1 MNQKKQRT
9 LAIFALAVALV
20 ATTVAYAVLQTTLN
34 ISGSITKKGGTW
46 AINIQNISTVTTTG
60 SGKMTTAPKVSGTTL
75 SFASE
80 LSKPG
85 DSVSFTFDIVNNG
98 TLAAQMYGYE
108 ASMSING
115 VRGSLTSYSEMVV
128 KSEDI
133 IYQLE
138 MKNSDGV
145 FSNTQYLAEDR
156 LVIAAKGKQTFRLT
170 LKYNSSASS
179 VSASDKALAV
189 SATFPF
195 TQA

>member
-98 TLAAQMYGYE
+98 TLAAQMYGHK
-108 ASMSING
+108 ASMTING
-115 VRGSLTSYSEMVV
+115 VSTTLTSGTEMVV

-138 MKNSDGV
+138 MKGSSGT
-145 FSNTQYLAEDR
+145 FSNVINFAEDR
-156 LVIAAKGKQTFRLT
+156 LVIASKGKQTFRLT